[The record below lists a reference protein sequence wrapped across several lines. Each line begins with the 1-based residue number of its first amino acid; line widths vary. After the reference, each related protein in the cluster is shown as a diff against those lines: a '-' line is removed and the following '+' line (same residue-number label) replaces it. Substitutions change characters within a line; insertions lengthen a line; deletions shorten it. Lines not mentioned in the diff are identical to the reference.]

1 MVDPNCALYQFYFN
15 GIPFHPEAKL
25 TLAQIAGSKSIPWS
39 AGEIRIKHVATPPLS
54 APWRNFLKSPS
65 CAYFGKSCRICIC
78 YLVGLTL
85 LKSLFTSVAWRET
98 RAHAKERLVLASIA
112 IGRTL
117 LVFVAVLLNWTEHLA
132 EVVHGVQGRYFTI
145 PILALAYALVLSNK
159 CSQVL
164 C

>member
-1 MVDPNCALYQFYFN
+1 
-15 GIPFHPEAKL
+15 
-25 TLAQIAGSKSIPWS
+25 
-39 AGEIRIKHVATPPLS
+39 
-54 APWRNFLKSPS
+54 
-65 CAYFGKSCRICIC
+65 
-78 YLVGLTL
+78 VGLTL